1 MVIWAESTWHIHLK
15 KTVDGKQCTT
25 LWHADDLEISCVDSK
40 VVDSIIKIFGEKFGI
55 YASLT
60 SARRKIHDYLGMVID
75 YTTKGKV
82 LFAMF
87 DYIDNVL
94 NELPGGFYATT
105 LTPAYNHLFVTNNNQ
120 TNVIPE

>member
-1 MVIWAESTWHIHLK
+1 
-15 KTVDGKQCTT
+15 
-25 LWHADDLEISCVDSK
+25 
-40 VVDSIIKIFGEKFGI
+40 
-55 YASLT
+55 
-60 SARRKIHDYLGMVID
+60 MVID

>member
-1 MVIWAESTWHIHLK
+1 M
-15 KTVDGKQCTT
+15 
-25 LWHADDLEISCVDSK
+25 EISCVDSK

-60 SARRKIHDYLGMVID
+60 SACRKIHDYLGMVID

-82 LFAMF
+82 SFAMF

-105 LTPAYNHLFVTNNNQ
+105 LTPAYNHLFFTNNNQ